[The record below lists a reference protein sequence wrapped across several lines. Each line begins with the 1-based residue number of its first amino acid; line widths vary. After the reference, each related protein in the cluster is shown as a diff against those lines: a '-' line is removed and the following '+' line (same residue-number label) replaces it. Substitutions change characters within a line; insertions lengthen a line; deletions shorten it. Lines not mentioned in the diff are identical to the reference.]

1 MMRLDSSS
9 MPHLV
14 VLAPESDRGR
24 RIPLDRDYLV
34 VGREQTCDVR
44 FDDPCV
50 SRTHAAL
57 RRRGNTVY
65 VEDLGSAAG
74 TFVNGAATTAPH
86 ELRGGDVLT
95 FASVTAR
102 LETDSAVADETS
114 AMPARSAEA
123 TVARHID
130 EQRAGVINNVD
141 RDQYIS
147 HVQYV
152 NQQRENFLREVAATK
167 TKARWLAWTGFVM
180 FVVGFGI
187 FAAADLSFIKG
198 ISDAI
203 QNGGQPPPTT
213 SPFGREIGGV
223 PFGLAGWALA
233 AIGMILLVVGIVLHI
248 AATSRRRRA
257 YREFPVLPPWPDA
270 GPMRRAT

>member
-1 MMRLDSSS
+1 MRPDSGG

-14 VLAPESDRGR
+14 VLAPDSVRGR

-152 NQQRENFLREVAATK
+152 NQQRENFLREIAATK